1 MNTLITELTVKNH
14 INTLEGK
21 NSLPDFLNI
30 PFELDNGRQG
40 NYKIKTGIKRLTYF
54 LKQLKIASRYYGQ
67 KTNRIPSGHSQ
78 ENTIQS
84 QAAFYVDHLKTSEL
98 LFYPLKKSTLA
109 TSNNFRLE
117 VLRRIVPRSICF
129 SGSYSNDTNYLQAL
143 TKAALTMGYTIN
155 EYAD

>member
-14 INTLEGK
+14 INTLGGK

-40 NYKIKTGIKRLTYF
+40 NYKIKTGIERLNYF
-54 LKQLKIASRYYGQ
+54 LKQLKTASKYYGQ
-67 KTNRIPSGHSQ
+67 KTNRVSSGNSP
-78 ENTIQS
+78 ENTIQI
-84 QAAFYVDHLKTSEL
+84 QAAFYVDQLKTSEL
-98 LFYPLKKSTLA
+98 LFYPLKKSMLA

-117 VLRRIVPRSICF
+117 VLRRIVPRNTCF
-129 SGSYSNDTNYLQAL
+129 SGNYSSDTNYLQAL
-143 TKAALTMGYTIN
+143 TEAALTMGYTIN